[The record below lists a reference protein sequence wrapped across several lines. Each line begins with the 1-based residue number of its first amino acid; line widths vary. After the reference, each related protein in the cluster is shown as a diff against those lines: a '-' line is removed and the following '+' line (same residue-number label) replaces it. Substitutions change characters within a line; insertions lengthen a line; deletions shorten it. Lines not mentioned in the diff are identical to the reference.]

1 MALTAMAHITKRELV
16 ILLIKELMK
25 HLFSL
30 SLVYLCTLVHL
41 YAHNILLHASS
52 PCVLYI
58 YFSCQTLTGSVID
71 TVIKVVNLKT
81 MPVEH
86 YGDDTLLTF
95 YDTSL
100 FLYYWYIS
108 ANLIFLTL

>member
-1 MALTAMAHITKRELV
+1 MALTAMAHITRRELV

-25 HLFSL
+25 DLFSL

-81 MPVEH
+81 MPVER

-95 YDTSL
+95 YDTPL